1 MTNRYRLAD
10 STVCEPLINHWAIW
24 ADLISPAPYSM
35 HVANYQIPTLTS
47 YLADPELHLKACRN
61 PKLVGGPFVDVPTER
76 KGEVQALLD
85 KTRQEQKANLDLA
98 KSITDFSE
106 YLQKEI
112 KGQSLEPYYAN
123 IPPELKGYVELLYD
137 YHNHPVLR
145 IMESFMYR
153 SRYYNP
159 KLQSVRLF
167 QPARD
172 NSRHFFLS
180 TPHLPG
186 DGEIDWK
193 VNFSD
198 PATDELFRTQTNP
211 LPLEEIMALLGLG
224 PEHTQTL
231 MPMLTQDVPSKPEP
245 WAGTKPRVRYLGHAC
260 VLVEWNGTSIMTD
273 PWLGVIP
280 TEGGMERVTYKDLPE
295 KIDFAVITH
304 GHHDHF
310 VPETLIRLRH
320 KIGTLLVPKSF
331 GLMYADVSLKL
342 AARELGIKNVIEVDS
357 LESIPFPGGEII
369 AAPFFGEHADLA
381 HAKMAYVVRAGDE
394 RLLFAADSNCIDPQI
409 YVHLKNAVGEIQT
422 VFLGMEC
429 VGAPL
434 SWLYGALLPS
444 RIQHSYDKTRRTK
457 GSDSKAALALI
468 DAVRCN
474 RVYIY
479 AMGNEPWLYH
489 CMGIGSSGD
498 SPQIKEASK
507 VLEKVRATGFFLDA
521 QRPYGK
527 MEIRL

>member
-1 MTNRYRLAD
+1 MANRYRLAD
-10 STVCEPLINHWAIW
+10 STVVEPLINSWALW

-35 HVANYQIPTLTS
+35 HVANYQIPTLTA
-47 YLADPELHLKACRN
+47 YLADPELHMKACRN
-61 PKLVGGPFVDVPTER
+61 PQLVGGPFVDVPKER
-76 KGEVQALLD
+76 KGEVEALLE
-85 KTRQEQKANLDLA
+85 KTRQEQTANLELA
-98 KSITDFSE
+98 RAISSFSE
-106 YLQKEI
+106 YLQKEM

-123 IPPELKGYVELLYD
+123 IPAELKGLVELLYD
-137 YHNHPVLR
+137 YHNHPMLR

-159 KLQSVRLF
+159 GLQSVRLF

-172 NSRHFFLS
+172 TSRPFFLS
-180 TPHLPG
+180 TPHLWS

-193 VNFSD
+193 VAFNDSALD
-198 PATDELFRTQTNP
+198 DLFRTETNP
-211 LPLEEIMALLGLG
+211 QPAEEIAELLGLA
-224 PEHTQTL
+224 PEQMQFL
-231 MPMLTQDVPSKPEP
+231 LPMLTQLPAIRPTE
-245 WAGTKPRVRYLGHAC
+245 WTGAKPRVRYLGHAC
-260 VLVEWNGTSIMTD
+260 VLVEWNGISLMTD
-273 PWLGVIP
+273 PWIGVMP
-280 TEGGMERVTYKDLPE
+280 LEGGMERVSYKDLPD
-295 KIDFAVITH
+295 KIDFAMVTH

-310 VPETLIRLRH
+310 VPETLLRLRH
-320 KIGTLLVPKSF
+320 KIGTLVVPKSF

-342 AARELGIKNVIEVDS
+342 AAQQMGFKNVVEVDS
-357 LESIPFPGGEII
+357 LESIAFPGGEII

-381 HAKMAYVVRAGDE
+381 HAKMAYVVRAGNE

-409 YVHLKNAVGEIQT
+409 YVNLKNAIGEIQT

-444 RIQHSYDKTRRTK
+444 RIKHSFDKTRRTK
-457 GSDSKAALALI
+457 GSDCKAALTLI

-479 AMGNEPWLYH
+479 AMGTEPWFYH
-489 CMGIGSSGD
+489 SMGMAAD
-498 SPQIKEASK
+498 DTPQIKEATK
-507 VLEKVRATGFFLDA
+507 VLEKVRSMGFFLDA

-527 MEIRL
+527 MEITL